1 MVASAQATA
10 LGFPDEQRATLWLEG
25 SGGATLRRDSPRSYA
40 ELAAAGMD
48 EAEAVIDPESLE
60 HINMDIPRTATVHPK
75 FELAPECSEL
85 DRGDRSLQ
93 ELAEWLVTAMPE
105 EESLVVPLLRVL
117 SAMCVRS
124 PQRGYTQGMNFVAAV
139 LLLHVP
145 EEVAFWCLAG
155 VQDILIPQV
164 WDEPTRIGRVVE
176 LQLLDNVLSSANPR
190 LFERLR
196 CIDSRC
202 FATGWVDTLFAG
214 NWPSDVATR
223 CLDGLLCSKYPAALQ
238 RIVLAYLES
247 IEHVIVPESSG
258 SQPVAE
264 ASLSDP
270 FEMMMLMQSVKDG
283 PPAGWV
289 CMQYLSR

>member
-1 MVASAQATA
+1 M
-10 LGFPDEQRATLWLEG
+10 
-25 SGGATLRRDSPRSYA
+25 
-40 ELAAAGMD
+40 
-48 EAEAVIDPESLE
+48 
-60 HINMDIPRTATVHPK
+60 
-75 FELAPECSEL
+75 
-85 DRGDRSLQ
+85 
-93 ELAEWLVTAMPE
+93 
-105 EESLVVPLLRVL
+105 VPLLRVL

-214 NWPSDVATR
+214 NWPSYVATR

-238 RIVLAYLES
+238 RIILAYLES
-247 IEHVIVPESSG
+247 IQDVIAPESPANAPSH
-258 SQPVAE
+258 
-264 ASLSDP
+264 ASMGAGRAVVIGAGTSALFAAKSELEG
-270 FEMMMLMQSVKDG
+270 FESLRMICRLQG
-283 PPAGWV
+283 GNTWLRRPH
-289 CMQYLSR
+289 QIHSR